1 MSNWLTIQESSQL
14 VGKSVSTLR
23 RLAKELKS
31 KRSKAIK
38 FQKLKTGHEQILFDS
53 DYLTTH
59 FNTSVNS
66 SFNSSMNSSDDTLK
80 LLLDTLKHELDEK
93 NKQIQLLL
101 DRQHEQNVILQTL
114 QERVKQIESP
124 KKRSWWRRKD

>member
-1 MSNWLTIQESSQL
+1 
-14 VGKSVSTLR
+14 
-23 RLAKELKS
+23 
-31 KRSKAIK
+31 
-38 FQKLKTGHEQILFDS
+38 
-53 DYLTTH
+53 
-59 FNTSVNS
+59 
-66 SFNSSMNSSDDTLK
+66 MNSSDYTLK

-124 KKRSWWRRKD
+124 KKRSWWRRK